1 MRKIPSKTLLA
12 LLALLA
18 AALPLHAET
27 VLRVGDQKGGSRAL
41 MEAAGVLDGLPYR
54 LDWREFAAAAPLLEA
69 LNAGAIDTG
78 IAGDAPFTFAAAAG
92 APIKAIFAIRQTQA
106 GLAVLVRPDSA
117 VKSFA
122 DLKGKRIATGRGSI
136 GHMLVLAQAERAG
149 WGKGDLAKGDLA
161 KGDLALSFLPP
172 ADAQM
177 ALTSGAVEAW
187 ATWEPYTSQL
197 ESSGR
202 ARIVAD
208 GRELTPGLTFQ
219 VARDDA
225 IAQKRAALED
235 FVRRLA
241 RARVWGT
248 ANPEAFAKRWSSLI
262 GLPEAVPLAWF
273 RRADIRPVPIDE
285 SVIAD
290 EQRVADL
297 YHRAGLIPRPL
308 AAPGVFDASFNAA
321 IRAGA
326 ATQ

>member
-1 MRKIPSKTLLA
+1 MRKMLSGKLPA
-12 LLALLA
+12 LLALLLTGLA
-18 AALPLHAET
+18 ITLPLHAET

-54 LDWREFAAAAPLLEA
+54 IDWREFAAAAPLLEA

-92 APIKAIFAIRQTQA
+92 VPIKAIFAVRQNQA
-106 GLAVLVRPDSA
+106 GLAVLVRPDSG
-117 VKSFA
+117 VRSFA

-149 WGKGDLAKGDLA
+149 WGKGDLT
-161 KGDLALSFLPP
+161 LSFLPP

-197 ESSGR
+197 ETSGR

-208 GRELTPGLTFQ
+208 GRGLTPGLTFQ
-219 VARDDA
+219 VARDAA
-225 IAQKRAALED
+225 IAEKRAALED

-248 ANPEAFAKRWSSLI
+248 ANPEAFARRWSALV
-262 GLPEAVPLAWF
+262 GLPEAVPLACF
-273 RRADIRPVPIDE
+273 RRADIRPVPIDA

-321 IRAGA
+321 TRAGA
-326 ATQ
+326 AAATQ

>member
-1 MRKIPSKTLLA
+1 MRLILGLIA
-12 LLALLA
+12 LVLA
-18 AALPLHAET
+18 ASPLRAET

-54 LDWREFAAAAPLLEA
+54 LEWREFPAAAPLLEA
-69 LNAGAIDTG
+69 LNAGAIDSG

-92 APIKAIFAIRQTQA
+92 APIKAIFAIRQEQA
-106 GLAVLVRPDSA
+106 GLAVLVRPDSP
-117 VKSFA
+117 VRSFA
-122 DLKGKRIATGRGSI
+122 DLRGKRIATGRGSI

-149 WGKGDLAKGDLA
+149 WGPGDVAP
-161 KGDLALSFLPP
+161 SFLLP

-177 ALTSGAVEAW
+177 ALTSGAIDAW

-197 ESSGR
+197 EISGR

-208 GRELTPGLTFQ
+208 GRGLTPGLSFQ
-219 VARDDA
+219 IARDDA
-225 IAQKRAALED
+225 IAGKRPALED

-248 ANPEAFAKRWSSLI
+248 AHPEAFARRWSALI

-273 RRADIRPVPIDE
+273 RRADIRPAPIDDA
-285 SVIAD
+285 VIAD

-297 YHRAGLIPRPL
+297 YHRAGLIPRRL
-308 AAPGVFDASFNAA
+308 DAAGVFDTSFGDAA
-321 IRAGA
+321 RAGA
-326 ATQ
+326 AAATQ

>member
-1 MRKIPSKTLLA
+1 MRLILGLLA
-12 LLALLA
+12 LALS
-18 AALPLHAET
+18 ALPAHAET

-54 LDWREFAAAAPLLEA
+54 LEWREFPAAAPLLEA
-69 LNAGAIDTG
+69 LNAGAIDSG

-92 APIKAIFAIRQTQA
+92 APIKAIFAIRQDQA
-106 GLAVLVRPDSA
+106 GLALLVRPDSP
-117 VKSFA
+117 VKTFA
-122 DLKGKRIATGRGSI
+122 DLKGRRVATGRGSI

-149 WGKGDLAKGDLA
+149 WGAGDV
-161 KGDLALSFLPP
+161 ALSFLLP

-177 ALTSGAVEAW
+177 ALTSGAIDAW

-197 ESSGR
+197 ETSGR
-202 ARIVAD
+202 ARVVAD
-208 GRELTPGLTFQ
+208 GRGLTPGLSFQ
-219 VARDDA
+219 IARDDA
-225 IAQKRAALED
+225 IAGKRPALED

-248 ANPEAFAKRWSSLI
+248 AHPEAFARRWSALI

-273 RRADIRPVPIDE
+273 RRADIRPAPIDE
-285 SVIAD
+285 RVIAD

-297 YHRAGLIPRPL
+297 YHRGGLIPRRL
-308 AAPGVFDASFNAA
+308 DAAGVFDTSFNEAA
-321 IRAGA
+321 RAGVAA